1 MYNNENQTF
10 SNSFHGAVESAY
22 LQAHAIEQ
30 DQQQRSKVGP
40 NDSDGRDRGG
50 IFIEKTN
57 GPGMNWSSGTRT
69 TTILLGS
76 FQTGNLSPVHRHGD
90 INSVNAV
97 IRAQSEIPSVY

>member
-1 MYNNENQTF
+1 MILQT
-10 SNSFHGAVESAY
+10 
-22 LQAHAIEQ
+22 HAIEQ

-57 GPGMNWSSGTRT
+57 GPGMNWSSGTT
-69 TTILLGS
+69 TTLLGS
-76 FQTGNLSPVHRHGD
+76 FQAGNLSPVRRHGD